1 MSLATAPETS
11 VDLANRLRPVL
22 LHINRHLR
30 REAHAQGISPG
41 QISMLSAICD
51 RPGIGVA
58 ELAAREGM
66 SSPSV
71 SVHLD
76 RLEAAGFVTRLRE
89 EDGDRRR
96 VGLTVTPKGSR
107 VLRTVRSRRT
117 LFPDIYV
124 YSPNPHANYDVA
136 PDGEHFVFARANPS
150 TRVMVIQNLA
160 AMVAKRRAGGQ
171 GS

>member
-117 LFPDIYV
+117 AWLSSQLEALTEDQRQLLSAAVEPL
-124 YSPNPHANYDVA
+124 
-136 PDGEHFVFARANPS
+136 RALVH
-150 TRVMVIQNLA
+150 RQ
-160 AMVAKRRAGGQ
+160 
-171 GS
+171 